1 MHPGLNNFYAHG
13 NFLPVALVSS
23 TRAQDLVYTSNYV
36 EGDMTI
42 GDVKAWFQAQISV
55 VSLGVIL
62 NGNTFGLITRNHL
75 SQQLIGQI
83 NKPSFLQ
90 QPISDIMI
98 TQPLTVEAG
107 QDLDTVVMRLFT
119 EKARDE
125 EFFHDIIVKEGNR
138 FVGLLSVRDL
148 LVNHFENMT
157 HKLTAMEAQLQ
168 SLAQKNKELFANS
181 FRVGHQEGQ
190 LKQILE
196 AIPVPVVLFSD
207 DGRLAHCNPRFL
219 ELLEYTPRT
228 IESVTRFKDLF
239 DESFGPL
246 FQVAQRNWSESNH
259 NDEDHCAALTART
272 RSGDPVLCQAYFVL
286 MPDGR
291 HVCLTLIQTHIE
303 TNSPV
308 SAAVVRDAAPDVV
321 PVEKPA
327 RPMGKV
333 TQAIRLKLSN
343 ENAMGLARTV
353 ATNLIDREESIDR
366 LMKKVEAIIRVSD
379 QIEKVDDRPATQGTL
394 ASALAPAPER
404 PPLRGNLADF
414 SLIDLCQILVQGT
427 KTGHLRLDCPRGG
440 GDVYFYCGAIVHACT
455 DEGHQ
460 GVEALPALMRDGQG
474 SFQFDFDVA
483 SPFQT
488 IEGDSMGILMDACR
502 LADESAR

>member
-1 MHPGLNNFYAHG
+1 MP
-13 NFLPVALVSS
+13 
-23 TRAQDLVYTSNYV
+23 
-36 EGDMTI
+36 I

-62 NGNTFGLITRNHL
+62 NGETFGLITRDHL

-83 NKPSFLQ
+83 TKPAFLK
-90 QPISDIMI
+90 QPVSDIMI
-98 TQPLTVEAG
+98 TNPLAVEAG
-107 QDLDTVVMRLFT
+107 QDLDSVVMRLIT

-125 EFFHDIIVKEGNR
+125 EFFHDIIVKEGGR

-148 LVNHFENMT
+148 LVNHFENLA
-157 HKLTAMEAQLQ
+157 HKLTAMEAQLV

-196 AIPVPVVLFSD
+196 AIPVPVVLFTD

-219 ELLEYTPRT
+219 ELLEYTPKT
-228 IESVTRFKDLF
+228 IESVTRFKDVF

-246 FQVAQRNWSESNH
+246 YQRAVKNWEEAVH
-259 NDEDHCAALTART
+259 LDEARCLPMTART
-272 RSGDPVLCQAYFVL
+272 RSGDPVRSEAYFEL

-291 HVCLTLIQTHIE
+291 HVCITLINIQDRE
-303 TNSPV
+303 
-308 SAAVVRDAAPDVV
+308 AAPEVPSRPQMPDVM
-321 PVEKPA
+321 PVEKPT

-353 ATNLIDREESIDR
+353 ATNLIDRDESIDK
-366 LMKKVEAIIRVSD
+366 LMKKVEAIIKVSD
-379 QIEKVDDRPATQGTL
+379 QIERAEPAGVPGTL
-394 ASALAPAPER
+394 ASALAPAAER
-404 PPLRGNLADF
+404 PPLRGNLSDF
-414 SLIDLCQILVQGT
+414 SLIDLCQILVQAT
-427 KTGHLRLDCPRGG
+427 KTGHLRLQCRNGSG
-440 GDVYFYCGAIVHACT
+440 GDVFFYCGSIIHACT
-455 DEGHQ
+455 DGGYQ
-460 GVEALPALMRDGQG
+460 GMDALSALMRESHG
-474 SFQFDFDVA
+474 SFEFNFDVA
-483 SPFQT
+483 SPAQS
-488 IEGDSMGILMDACR
+488 IEGDAMGILMDACR